1 MEERGGMRLLRR
13 PAVLITGMTAALL
26 AVQAIYMKETLLH
39 VAGWGQAWALSALFA
54 LVFGAAMTA
63 FSRLERPGAGT
74 LAAVGGFL
82 AAMMLARVA
91 MLDYETADYV
101 SFLSGWLDV
110 FREGDFSTLAENVG
124 DYNLL
129 YQYYLLLVAKMPLHD
144 LYLIKWLSVAFD
156 YVLALVMMRAARRC
170 CGR

>member
-1 MEERGGMRLLRR
+1 MKLLRR

-39 VAGWGQAWALSALFA
+39 VEGWGQAWALSALFA

-82 AAMMLARVA
+82 AAMMLARVD
-91 MLDYETADYV
+91 LVPRPRFSISCTAQR
-101 SFLSGWLDV
+101 SEKTTFL
-110 FREGDFSTLAENVG
+110 
-124 DYNLL
+124 
-129 YQYYLLLVAKMPLHD
+129 
-144 LYLIKWLSVAFD
+144 LSV
-156 YVLALVMMRAARRC
+156 MTGTIR
-170 CGR
+170 CGREA